1 MNPMRLLRFAPTL
14 VILGVLIYCAQA
26 IDETLASR
34 PRVPKVETLASVLAR
49 LGLDAI
55 GAGEAAGLDAIGAG
69 EAAGLD
75 AETDALAVRRL
86 RDPFNLEAKSAE
98 SPNGP
103 DGPKTARGDR
113 HAEFVDQA
121 VLNATFIQNKTRLA
135 VINGKLYKQGQAVA
149 GTGQGGASALVVHTV
164 KPDEVVLTS
173 DRGSYALTYS
183 DRLTNA
189 KAAGGRRGGSPRRG
203 PAVSASPVDVSDPQ
217 LALIRAILGAQFG
230 AVGSSLTNALG
241 LPQAAPGRVVARP

>member
-34 PRVPKVETLASVLAR
+34 PRAPKVETLASVLAR
-49 LGLDAI
+49 LGLDAV
-55 GAGEAAGLDAIGAG
+55 GAGET
-69 EAAGLD
+69 AGLD

-98 SPNGP
+98 TPNGP
-103 DGPKTARGDR
+103 DGSKVARGDR

-189 KAAGGRRGGSPRRG
+189 KTAGGRRGGSTRRG
-203 PAVSASPVDVSDPQ
+203 PAVGASPVDVSDPQ
-217 LALIRAILGAQFG
+217 LAVIRAILGAQFG